1 MKRKILVVL
10 AALMAAVFTVNCGG
24 GGGGGTDPGDTTPPS
39 TPQNFTATVVSSSR
53 IDLAWSASS
62 DDSGVAGYKVYRNG
76 TYLDTTSSTSYPATG
91 LTAST
96 YYCFSVLAYDAAGNE
111 SGMSSQACRT
121 TSATSGDTQAPTVPT
136 NLTATAA
143 SSSQINLSWTAST
156 DNVGVTGYKIYR
168 GATFLK
174 TVTTGTSTTDA
185 GLSPSTNYCY
195 QVAAIDAAG
204 NESGKSSQ
212 ACATTSSSGDTQA
225 PTVPTGLSATAAT
238 SSQINLSWNAST
250 DNVGVT
256 GYKLYRGTSFI
267 KTVTTGTS
275 TTDTGLS
282 PSTNYCY
289 QVSAIDAA
297 GNESGKSSHACATTQ
312 AAADTQAPTVPTNLS
327 ATAVSSNQINLS
339 WTASTDNVGIA
350 GYKVYSSA
358 GSYLKSVTVTSTSMT
373 GLNAST
379 QYCYRVSAYDAAGN
393 ESGQSSQACA
403 TTAASMQTVTLYAQS
418 SNCGIFNSLDNS
430 VANTVYQNCY
440 PTVGINSFWS
450 AWGYSDILAF
460 AGLVKFN
467 VSTLAGKTI
476 DSAILRL
483 EVSSPGVGYYPK
495 NFKIGAVATSWNST
509 TVTWNIMSPFQY
521 YTASWLTYSYPTYS
535 GQVYNINL
543 KATVQNWANGTYANN
558 GLGFLSADYSN
569 PGNVTSFD
577 AYDFYVPTLTVTYY

>member
-185 GLSPSTNYCY
+185 
-195 QVAAIDAAG
+195 
-204 NESGKSSQ
+204 
-212 ACATTSSSGDTQA
+212 
-225 PTVPTGLSATAAT
+225 
-238 SSQINLSWNAST
+238 
-250 DNVGVT
+250 
-256 GYKLYRGTSFI
+256 
-267 KTVTTGTS
+267 
-275 TTDTGLS
+275 GLS

>member
-1 MKRKILVVL
+1 MNMKRKILVVL

-121 TSATSGDTQAPTVPT
+121 TSATSG
-136 NLTATAA
+136 
-143 SSSQINLSWTAST
+143 
-156 DNVGVTGYKIYR
+156 
-168 GATFLK
+168 
-174 TVTTGTSTTDA
+174 
-185 GLSPSTNYCY
+185 
-195 QVAAIDAAG
+195 
-204 NESGKSSQ
+204 
-212 ACATTSSSGDTQA
+212 
-225 PTVPTGLSATAAT
+225 
-238 SSQINLSWNAST
+238 
-250 DNVGVT
+250 
-256 GYKLYRGTSFI
+256 
-267 KTVTTGTS
+267 
-275 TTDTGLS
+275 
-282 PSTNYCY
+282 
-289 QVSAIDAA
+289 
-297 GNESGKSSHACATTQ
+297 
-312 AAADTQAPTVPTNLS
+312 DTQAPTVPTNLS